1 MRTSLSILLAGVFTL
16 LFASANA
23 AKPGAGTD
31 PIDCSKWK
39 DKARCELLNKD
50 ILACRDK
57 VDDAWRKCMH
67 LPASPVKFVAP
78 KLRDCTKTRNKERC
92 LAHNTALEACKDHL
106 TRDEHRKC
114 MAEQLPAAAPKK
126 S

>member
-1 MRTSLSILLAGVFTL
+1 MKTSLSILLAAVAAL
-16 LFASANA
+16 LSASAYA
-23 AKPGAGTD
+23 AQPGAAD

-67 LPASPVKFVAP
+67 LPASPVKFVTP
-78 KLRDCTKTRNKERC
+78 KLRDCTKAKNKERC
-92 LAHNTALEACKDHL
+92 EAHNSALEACKDRVS
-106 TRDEHRKC
+106 RDEHRKC
-114 MAEQLPAAAPKK
+114 MAVQLPAAAPKK